1 MSPPAPAV
9 SAPPVSVCSGCA
21 AAGSRAALGGRDRW
35 LHPTDIHVKAV
46 ARGGFHGSE
55 EPPQT

>member
-1 MSPPAPAV
+1 MKIRITAGLGHSSIATKDKTEYTPP
-9 SAPPVSVCSGCA
+9 PP
-21 AAGSRAALGGRDRW
+21 
-35 LHPTDIHVKAV
+35 KAV